1 MDKREMNE
9 LLEKKKKFQQ
19 ELNKVLSSYLS
30 EDELK
35 EVKQLIADYYARKV
49 AKEMDKLAA
58 ERGWTQETYD
68 EWLKEHTR
76 TPYKNYR

>member
-1 MDKREMNE
+1 MDKNKMYD

-35 EVKQLIADYYARKV
+35 QVKQLIADYYAQKV
-49 AKEMDKLAA
+49 IKEMDKLAA
-58 ERGWTQETYD
+58 ECGWTQETYD
-68 EWLKEHTR
+68 EWLNEHMR
-76 TPYKNYR
+76 TPYKK

>member
-1 MDKREMNE
+1 MDKREMND

-30 EDELK
+30 EEELK
-35 EVKQLIADYYARKV
+35 EVKQLIADYYAQKV
-49 AKEMDKLAA
+49 IKEMDKFAA

-68 EWLKEHTR
+68 KWLKEHMR
-76 TPYKNYR
+76 TPYKN